1 MKKRHTVGVV
11 TAECYREYTSE
22 IIRGIIA
29 QSELADCNVMVLAT
43 KNNFQEPVSPHVE
56 HEAEIFRLI
65 ELSDFDGFLYDQNAF
80 NNRGVQKKLDALL
93 KRTGKPVMLLDA
105 GEHPFFENTVSHDPE
120 AFALIIEHMIQV
132 HGCRRIYCLTGTRGT
147 TQAEERLETYF
158 HVMQRHGLPYDESC
172 YAYGDFWWNAPVQ
185 FAQRIISGELP
196 MPEAV
201 VCANDIMADTLI
213 AALEKAGIRVPGDIA
228 VTGFDG
234 YLDYAQSD
242 VSITSFPKSCYQ
254 LGADAFRRLFGIMT
268 GRNCR
273 RISSGHSRIQIGR
286 SCGCAPVLSTTEK
299 SRREKRLISRYRE
312 WFYHSEVLFEL
323 MHSESL
329 HDLLYMLA
337 SRIYLV
343 CHWSDF
349 RVFLTDRCVKSL
361 APHTHFSVQSDCCQV
376 LWTDRAGRSSGISER
391 YISQSDIVSCLTEN
405 TDHPCVYFLSPLH
418 IDERQ
423 FGFAALSFG
432 RLACCYQPEYCTLI
446 SYLCLALEQL
456 EERSLLRAQ
465 SGSSTRNMENPQLY
479 RQLAQLRE
487 EMQLCPENEW
497 SVQELCGRTHVSR
510 SYLQRMYKKYFGKSI
525 VEELIFFRLR
535 KAKELISGTDLTM
548 SQIAE
553 LCGYASYAHF
563 AKQFK
568 VNEGMSLSEY
578 RQRFRKSTGRSGV

>member
-1 MKKRHTVGVV
+1 MKKRLTVGVF

-43 KNNFQEPVSPHVE
+43 RNNFQEPVSPHVE

-65 ELSDFDGFLYDQNAF
+65 DSSELDGFLYDQNAF
-80 NNRGVQKKLDALL
+80 FTKGIQKRLDSLL

-105 GEHPFFENTVSHDPE
+105 GEHPFFENTVSHDPD
-120 AFALIIEHMIQV
+120 AFALLIEHMIQV
-132 HGCRRIYCLTGTRGT
+132 HGCRKIYCLTGTKGT
-147 TQAEERLETYF
+147 PQAEERLETYF
-158 HVMQRHGLPYDESC
+158 HVMQRHGLPYDESY
-172 YAYGDFWWNAPVQ
+172 YAYGDFWRNAPVQ
-185 FAQRIISGELP
+185 FAQRIISGELA

-213 AALEKAGIRVPGDIA
+213 AALEKAGISVPEDIA

-234 YLDYAQSD
+234 YLDHARSD
-242 VSITSFPKSCYQ
+242 VSITSFPKSCFQ
-254 LGADAFRRLFGIMT
+254 LGADAFRRLYSIMT

-286 SCGCAPVLSTTEK
+286 SCGCVPVQSTTEK
-299 SRREKRLISRYRE
+299 SRREKRLILRYKE

-323 MHSESL
+323 IHSESL
-329 HDLLYMLA
+329 YDLLYMLA

-349 RVFLTDRCVKSL
+349 RVFLTDRCLKSL
-361 APHTHFSVQSDCCQV
+361 SPQSQLSAHKDCCQV

-391 YISQSDIVSCLTEN
+391 PMKQGDIISCLTESP
-405 TDHPCVYFLSPLH
+405 DHPSAYFLSPLH
-418 IDERQ
+418 MNERQ

-446 SYLCLALEQL
+446 GYLCLALDQL
-456 EERSLLRAQ
+456 EERSVLRAQ
-465 SGSSTRNMENPQLY
+465 TEVSAKDVENPQLY
-479 RQLAQLRE
+479 QQLGQLRE
-487 EMQLCPENEW
+487 EMQQHPEADW
-497 SVQELCGRTHVSR
+497 SVQELCVHTHVSR

-525 VEELIFFRLR
+525 VEELIDFRLQ
-535 KAKELISGTDLTM
+535 KAKELIGSTDLTM
-548 SQIAE
+548 SHIAE

-568 VNEGMSLSEY
+568 VNEGMTLSEY
-578 RQRFRKSTGRSGV
+578 RQRFRRSKGV